1 MDVCVVEFDL
11 VITFTTEFELRFQ
24 TLYQNFGN
32 FIWGEIM
39 APISMSHHFWSQF
52 MRSTLPLWVFVL
64 AKTPLRAPA
73 AGCSPVSRSHRWP
86 SLLACTHGCTCL
98 AGDYFQA
105 LPLVLCW
112 YQNTC
117 IDIYES
123 IHIYTNM
130 RSTYENCTY
139 VTQYSNNS
147 IYVDIISNSFM
158 VYSR

>member
-1 MDVCVVEFDL
+1 M
-11 VITFTTEFELRFQ
+11 
-24 TLYQNFGN
+24 
-32 FIWGEIM
+32 IWGLVCNNMYWHER
-39 APISMSHHFWSQF
+39 HFRSFYRDRTILETVSIASQWVNTDWF